1 MGQDDDQP
9 ELVMLSGCHD
19 VPLCGLARRG
29 ERDRGRHRRT
39 IQEKK
44 VTYDLE
50 RLMDAATKL
59 RTSEYAAAL
68 IPNTWDG

>member
-9 ELVMLSGCHD
+9 ELGHALGCHD

-39 IQEKK
+39 IQERRSLTISS
-44 VTYDLE
+44 VSWTPP
-50 RLMDAATKL
+50 R
-59 RTSEYAAAL
+59 S
-68 IPNTWDG
+68 